1 MEFKINSTDLL
12 KALSHIHGIVE
23 VRHTLPILSNII
35 LEAKDDKLILSST
48 NLDIYCSDKIK
59 AEVLQSGEV
68 SVSAVT
74 FFEIIK
80 RLPSGSEVLMIMEE
94 GENEIRLTCG
104 RSKFN
109 LSTLKTDDFP
119 IISDSDLSTNFVLS
133 ADELI
138 RIIDKTKFAVSNEET
153 RYYLNG
159 IFLHKAERNSIQ
171 FLRAVATD
179 GHRLAQYDI
188 PLPQGAEDIT
198 GIIIPKK
205 TIYEL
210 RKVLDDAN
218 GDVSVSLNENKIK
231 FSFNDLKVVSKV
243 IDGTFPDYTKVIPQ
257 KNDKNFKT
265 NNSDLKNA
273 IDRVSAVAANEESKS
288 KAIKFCIEN
297 NSLSLSVES
306 QSKGSANEM
315 IDVNYSGDKVDIGFN
330 SKYIIDICNE
340 VDGDEISISLSDSIS
355 PAIILDKTDENLFFV
370 LMPCLLYT
378 SPSPRDPE

>member
-94 GENEIRLTCG
+94 GENEIKLTCG

-243 IDGTFPDYTKVIPQ
+243 IDGTFPDYTRVIPQ

-265 NNSDLKNA
+265 NNSELKDA

-370 LMPCLLYT
+370 LMPM
-378 SPSPRDPE
+378 RI

>member
-243 IDGTFPDYTKVIPQ
+243 IDGTFSDYTKVIPQ

-370 LMPCLLYT
+370 LMPM
-378 SPSPRDPE
+378 RI

>member
-1 MEFKINSTDLL
+1 MEFKTNSTDLL
-12 KALSHIHGIVE
+12 KALSHIHGIVD

-80 RLPSGSEVLMIMEE
+80 RLPPGSEVLMVMEE

-218 GDVSVSLNENKIK
+218 GDISISLNENKIK

-265 NNSDLKNA
+265 DNSDLKNA

-340 VDGDEISISLSDSIS
+340 VDGDEINISLSDSIS

-370 LMPCLLYT
+370 LMPM
-378 SPSPRDPE
+378 RI

>member
-218 GDVSVSLNENKIK
+218 GDVSISLNENKIK
-231 FSFNDLKVVSKV
+231 FSFNDLKIISKV

-257 KNDKNFKT
+257 NNDKNFKT
-265 NNSDLKNA
+265 NNNELKNA

-288 KAIKFCIEN
+288 KAIKLSLEN
-297 NSLSLSVES
+297 NKLNLSVES
-306 QSKGSANEM
+306 QSKGSANEI
-315 IDVNYSGDKVDIGFN
+315 IDVNY
-330 SKYIIDICNE
+330 
-340 VDGDEISISLSDSIS
+340 
-355 PAIILDKTDENLFFV
+355 
-370 LMPCLLYT
+370 
-378 SPSPRDPE
+378 RW

>member
-218 GDVSVSLNENKIK
+218 GDVSISLNENKIK

-370 LMPCLLYT
+370 LMPM
-378 SPSPRDPE
+378 RI

>member
-1 MEFKINSTDLL
+1 MEFKINSSDLL

-35 LEAKDDKLILSST
+35 LKAKDNELSLSST
-48 NLDIYCSDKIK
+48 NLDIYCADKIK
-59 AEVLQSGEV
+59 AEVSIAGEI

-74 FFEIIK
+74 FFEIVK
-80 RLPSGSEVLMIMEE
+80 RLPSGSEVIMTMEE
-94 GENEIRLTCG
+94 GENEIILKCG

-119 IISDSDLSTNFVLS
+119 IISDNDLSTNFVLS

-159 IFLHKAERNSIQ
+159 IFLHKADRNSIP

-188 PLPQGAEDIT
+188 PLPQGAEEIT

-205 TIYEL
+205 TIFEL

-218 GDVSVSLNENKIK
+218 GDVSISLNENKIK
-231 FSFNDLKVVSKV
+231 FTFNDLKIISKV

-257 KNDKNFKT
+257 NNDKNFKT
-265 NNSDLKNA
+265 NNNELKNA

-288 KAIKFCIEN
+288 KAIKL
-297 NSLSLSVES
+297 SLEDNKLNLSVES
-306 QSKGSANEM
+306 QSKGSANEI
-315 IDVNYSGDKVDIGFN
+315 IDITYDGDKVDIGFN

-340 VDGDEISISLSDSIS
+340 VDGEEVDISLLDSVS

-370 LMPCLLYT
+370 LMPM
-378 SPSPRDPE
+378 RI

>member
-1 MEFKINSTDLL
+1 MEFKINSSDLL

-35 LEAKDDKLILSST
+35 LEARENELTLSST
-48 NLDIYCSDKIK
+48 NLDIYCADKIK
-59 AEVLQSGEV
+59 AEVSISGEI
-68 SVSAVT
+68 SVPAVT
-74 FFEIIK
+74 FFEIVK
-80 RLPSGSEVLMIMEE
+80 RLPSGSEVVMTMEE
-94 GENEIRLTCG
+94 GENEIILKCG

-119 IISDSDLSTNFVLS
+119 IISDNDLITNFVMS

-159 IFLHKAERNSIQ
+159 IFLHKADRSSIQ

-188 PLPQGAEDIT
+188 PLPQGAEEIT
-198 GIIIPKK
+198 GVIIPKK
-205 TIYEL
+205 TIFEL

-218 GDVSVSLNENKIK
+218 GDVSISLNENKIK
-231 FSFNDLKVVSKV
+231 FTFNDLKIISKV

-257 KNDKNFKT
+257 NNDKNFKT
-265 NNSDLKNA
+265 NNIELKNA

-288 KAIKFCIEN
+288 KAIKL
-297 NSLSLSVES
+297 SLEDNKLNLSVES
-306 QSKGSANEM
+306 QSRGSANEI
-315 IDVNYSGDKVDIGFN
+315 IDISYGGDKVDIGFN

-340 VDGDEISISLSDSIS
+340 IDGEEVDISLLDSVS
-355 PAIILDKTDENLFFV
+355 PAIILDNTDENLFFV
-370 LMPCLLYT
+370 LMPM
-378 SPSPRDPE
+378 RI

>member
-59 AEVLQSGEV
+59 AEVIKSGEV

-231 FSFNDLKVVSKV
+231 FSFNDLKIVSKV

-370 LMPCLLYT
+370 LMPM
-378 SPSPRDPE
+378 RI

>member
-297 NSLSLSVES
+297 NALSLSVES

-370 LMPCLLYT
+370 LMPM
-378 SPSPRDPE
+378 RI

>member
-59 AEVLQSGEV
+59 AEVLKSGEV

-94 GENEIRLTCG
+94 GENEIKLTCG

-370 LMPCLLYT
+370 LMPM
-378 SPSPRDPE
+378 RI

>member
-80 RLPSGSEVLMIMEE
+80 RLPSGSEVSMIMEE

-370 LMPCLLYT
+370 LMPM
-378 SPSPRDPE
+378 RI

>member
-1 MEFKINSTDLL
+1 
-12 KALSHIHGIVE
+12 
-23 VRHTLPILSNII
+23 
-35 LEAKDDKLILSST
+35 
-48 NLDIYCSDKIK
+48 
-59 AEVLQSGEV
+59 
-68 SVSAVT
+68 
-74 FFEIIK
+74 
-80 RLPSGSEVLMIMEE
+80 MIMEE

-109 LSTLKTDDFP
+109 LSTLQTDDFP

-138 RIIDKTKFAVSNEET
+138 RVIDKTKFAVSNEET

-340 VDGDEISISLSDSIS
+340 VDGDEISIGLSDSIS

-370 LMPCLLYT
+370 LMPM
-378 SPSPRDPE
+378 RI

>member
-1 MEFKINSTDLL
+1 MEFKINSSDLL

-35 LEAKDDKLILSST
+35 LKARDNELTLSST
-48 NLDIYCSDKIK
+48 NLDIYCADKIK
-59 AEVLQSGEV
+59 AEVYIAGEI

-74 FFEIIK
+74 FFEIVK
-80 RLPSGSEVLMIMEE
+80 RLPSGSDVVMTMEE
-94 GENEIRLTCG
+94 GENEITLKCG

-119 IISDSDLSTNFVLS
+119 IISDNDLSTKFVLS

-138 RIIDKTKFAVSNEET
+138 RILDKTKFAVSNEET

-159 IFLHKAERNSIQ
+159 IFLHKADRNSIP

-188 PLPQGAEDIT
+188 PLPQGAEEIT

-205 TIYEL
+205 TIFEL
-210 RKVLDDAN
+210 RKVLDDAD
-218 GDVSVSLNENKIK
+218 GDVSISLNENKIK
-231 FSFNDLKVVSKV
+231 FTFNDLKIISKV

-257 KNDKNFKT
+257 NNNKNFKT
-265 NNSDLKNA
+265 NNNELKNA

-288 KAIKFCIEN
+288 KAIKL
-297 NSLSLSVES
+297 SLEDNKLNLSVES
-306 QSKGSANEM
+306 QSKGSANE
-315 IDVNYSGDKVDIGFN
+315 ILDISYDGDKVDIGFN

-340 VDGDEISISLSDSIS
+340 VDGEEVDISLLDSVS

-370 LMPCLLYT
+370 LMPM
-378 SPSPRDPE
+378 RI

>member
-80 RLPSGSEVLMIMEE
+80 RLPSGSEVLMKMEE

-297 NSLSLSVES
+297 NSLILSVES

-370 LMPCLLYT
+370 LMPM
-378 SPSPRDPE
+378 RI

>member
-59 AEVLQSGEV
+59 AEVLKSGEV

-94 GENEIRLTCG
+94 GENEIKLTCG

-119 IISDSDLSTNFVLS
+119 IISDNDLSTNFVLS

-370 LMPCLLYT
+370 LMPM
-378 SPSPRDPE
+378 RI

>member
-80 RLPSGSEVLMIMEE
+80 RLPSGSEVLMIMED

-119 IISDSDLSTNFVLS
+119 IISDNDLSTNFVLS

-370 LMPCLLYT
+370 LMPM
-378 SPSPRDPE
+378 RI

>member
-59 AEVLQSGEV
+59 AEVLKSGEV

-94 GENEIRLTCG
+94 DENEITLTCG

-370 LMPCLLYT
+370 LMPM
-378 SPSPRDPE
+378 RI

>member
-340 VDGDEISISLSDSIS
+340 VDGDEISMSLSDSIS
-355 PAIILDKTDENLFFV
+355 PATILDKTDENLFFV
-370 LMPCLLYT
+370 LMPM
-378 SPSPRDPE
+378 RI